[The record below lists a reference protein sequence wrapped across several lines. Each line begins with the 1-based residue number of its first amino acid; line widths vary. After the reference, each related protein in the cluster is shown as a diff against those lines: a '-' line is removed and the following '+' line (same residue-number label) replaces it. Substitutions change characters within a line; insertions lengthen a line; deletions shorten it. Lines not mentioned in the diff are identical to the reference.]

1 MSDFSGRK
9 TVVVGAIQGFRGDS
23 EQDGLTATLVVMRTE
38 LGIVTVLLAAAG
50 LAWWLTIDRMVG
62 MNAGPGS
69 ALGGLGWFT
78 GVWAVMMAAMMLPSL
93 APTAAV
99 YAALVR
105 REPSRVLLF
114 AGGYL
119 LVWSAAGVL
128 AYGLFELGKSLF
140 ASALEWH
147 SGGRWLA
154 AAVLLL
160 AALYQLTPFKRA
172 FLTRCRSPLCFL
184 RASWL
189 DSRIGAFV
197 MGLRSGGWCLGCS
210 WALMAAL
217 FALGVMSLTWMALI
231 AGLVAL
237 EKVGPW
243 GRAAK
248 VVTAG
253 FLVVLAVALLTVP
266 LEVPGFVIPG
276 SPSSMHAAQ
285 FRPCNRTQCE
295 PPAARAVRWA
305 IHGPAVRASGA
316 PSSGASVGRRPGAGT
331 A

>member
-1 MSDFSGRK
+1 MTPRQAAREHPE
-9 TVVVGAIQGFRGDS
+9 VIAA
-23 EQDGLTATLVVMRTE
+23 LLVV
-38 LGIVTVLLAAAG
+38 AA
-50 LAWWLTIDRMVG
+50 LAWWSTAERMAG
-62 MNAGPGS
+62 MDAGPGTD
-69 ALGGLGWFT
+69 LGALGWFT

-105 REPSRVLLF
+105 RERSRVVLF

-119 LVWSAAGVL
+119 LVWGGAGVV

-140 ASALEWH
+140 ADTLAWH

-154 AAVLLL
+154 AGVLGL

-172 FLTRCRSPLCFL
+172 FLTRCRSPLRFL
-184 RASWL
+184 SASWQ
-189 DSRIGAFV
+189 DTRIGAFA

-243 GRAAK
+243 GRGARMA
-248 VVTAG
+248 TAG
-253 FLVVLAVALLTVP
+253 ILLVLAVAILAVP
-266 LEVPGFVIPG
+266 HELPGFVVPSSPG
-276 SPSSMHAAQ
+276 SMHAMKSM
-285 FRPCNRTQCE
+285 
-295 PPAARAVRWA
+295 
-305 IHGPAVRASGA
+305 G
-316 PSSGASVGRRPGAGT
+316 
-331 A
+331 

>member
-1 MSDFSGRK
+1 VSAE
-9 TVVVGAIQGFRGDS
+9 TVPRAGS
-23 EQDGLTATLVVMRTE
+23 EEGELTAPLLAMRAE
-38 LGIVTVLLAAAG
+38 LGMVAALLAAAG
-50 LAWWLTIDRMVG
+50 LAWWWTVDRMAG
-62 MNAGPGS
+62 MDAGPGTD
-69 ALGGLGWFT
+69 LGALGWFT

-119 LVWSAAGVL
+119 LVWSAAGVV

-140 ASALEWH
+140 ASALAWH
-147 SGGRWLA
+147 GGGRLLA
-154 AAVLLL
+154 AGVLVA
-160 AALYQLTPFKRA
+160 AALYQLTPYKRV
-172 FLTRCRSPLCFL
+172 FLLRCRSPLRFL
-184 RASWL
+184 RARWRE
-189 DSRIGAFV
+189 SRLGAFS

-248 VVTAG
+248 LATAG
-253 FLVVLAVALLTVP
+253 LLVGLAVAILAVP
-266 LEVPGFVIPG
+266 GDVPGFVVPG
-276 SPSSMHAAQ
+276 TSGSMHAMKAMGST
-285 FRPCNRTQCE
+285 R
-295 PPAARAVRWA
+295 
-305 IHGPAVRASGA
+305 
-316 PSSGASVGRRPGAGT
+316 
-331 A
+331 

>member
-1 MSDFSGRK
+1 
-9 TVVVGAIQGFRGDS
+9 
-23 EQDGLTATLVVMRTE
+23 MRTE
-38 LGIVTVLLAAAG
+38 LGIVTVLLAAAAV
-50 LAWWLTIDRMVG
+50 AWWLTIVRMVG
-62 MNAGPGS
+62 MDAGPGAS
-69 ALGGLGWFT
+69 LGALGWFT

-99 YAALVR
+99 YTALVR
-105 REPSRVLLF
+105 REPSRILLF

-140 ASALEWH
+140 GGALEWH

-172 FLTRCRSPLCFL
+172 FLTRCRSPLRFL
-184 RASWL
+184 HASWREDRL
-189 DSRIGAFV
+189 GAFV

-248 VVTAG
+248 LATAG
-253 FLVVLAVALLTVP
+253 VLVVLAVVILTVP
-266 LEVPGFVIPG
+266 HDVPGFVV
-276 SPSSMHAAQ
+276 PSSSGSMHAMKAM
-285 FRPCNRTQCE
+285 
-295 PPAARAVRWA
+295 
-305 IHGPAVRASGA
+305 G
-316 PSSGASVGRRPGAGT
+316 
-331 A
+331 